1 MPTGRRRRA
10 VYGPMTRNNRVSNQS
25 NNLPD
30 GINNAFSDPFGLDRI
45 QRQKALP
52 GKVDGNWLER
62 AKDTYEYN
70 KDMNR
75 NMLLG
80 LTAAFAA
87 VTFAATS
94 DFGSDEDTDKSFQDG
109 VTSILTV
116 VLVAILVIIV
126 PLLHAYNMYEY
137 GNLTG
142 VPVKWWWYLF
152 PLFLALIGFLPIV
165 SYIVIFFL

>member
-10 VYGPMTRNNRVSNQS
+10 VHGPIIRSNRIAEPGV
-25 NNLPD
+25 L
-30 GINNAFSDPFGLDRI
+30 NAAFNDPLGFHRIEKQKELIGKEDRDWI
-45 QRQKALP
+45 
-52 GKVDGNWLER
+52 ER
-62 AKDTYEYN
+62 AKDTYEFN

-94 DFGSDEDTDKSFQDG
+94 DFGSDEDTDKRLQDG

-116 VLVAILVIIV
+116 VLVAFLVIIV
-126 PLLHAYNMYEY
+126 PGLHAYNMYEY

-142 VPVKWWWYLF
+142 VHISWWWCLF
-152 PLFLALIGFLPIV
+152 PLFLAIIGFLPIV

>member
-10 VYGPMTRNNRVSNQS
+10 AYGPIIRSNRATMPGVVN
-25 NNLPD
+25 D
-30 GINNAFSDPFGLDRI
+30 AFNDPLGFHRIEKQKELVGKEDRDWI
-45 QRQKALP
+45 
-52 GKVDGNWLER
+52 ER
-62 AKDTYEYN
+62 AKDTYEFN

-94 DFGSDEDTDKSFQDG
+94 DFGTDENTDKTPQEG

-116 VLVAILVIIV
+116 VLVAFLVIIV
-126 PLLHAYNMYEY
+126 PCLHAYNMYEY

-142 VPVKWWWYLF
+142 VHISWWWYLF
-152 PLFLALIGFLPIV
+152 PLFLAIIGILPIL